1 MKYQYVL
8 RFLAEIYTYLE
19 TRNETEWHMKL
30 ITIQELAELLK
41 VKPKTLYQWAEL
53 RQIPFLKLNG
63 ALRFDLDDIE
73 KWIASCKKN
82 TGSGYN
88 QITKT
93 VTSSPTKG
101 GN

>member
-1 MKYQYVL
+1 M
-8 RFLAEIYTYLE
+8 R
-19 TRNETEWHMKL
+19 L
-30 ITIQELAELLK
+30 ITIQELSELLK
-41 VKPKTLYQWAEL
+41 VKTKTIYQWAEL

-73 KWIASCKKN
+73 KWLACCKKSN
-82 TGSGYN
+82 GSGYN
-88 QITKT
+88 QNTKT